1 MAFSEA
7 GASGGSDFS
16 VKGSTEQ
23 RGWGQRPST
32 GGAEEEVIVAGLKAG
47 LDVELRASAEEL
59 EVPGTDEP
67 QACSAPLEACGCPH
81 GAEEWATGQQALKG
95 SGGAWGWSRGPSELP
110 GTSVKGGCG

>member
-1 MAFSEA
+1 MPFSEA

-32 GGAEEEVIVAGLKAG
+32 GGAEEEAIVAGLKAG

-59 EVPGTDEP
+59 EVPRMDEP
-67 QACSAPLEACGCPH
+67 QACSAPLEECSCPQR
-81 GAEEWATGQQALKG
+81 AEEWAAAQQALKG
-95 SGGAWGWSRGPSELP
+95 SGGAWGWSRGPSEMP
-110 GTSVKGGCG
+110 GTSGKGGCR